1 MDNGKIYYK
10 CLRCNRRLKS
20 DKAKKLGYGP
30 SCLRKAQQEALI
42 LNPNLFSLE
51 NKNN

>member
-1 MDNGKIYYK
+1 MEGEKTYYK
-10 CLRCNRRLKS
+10 CLRCNRRLRT

-30 SCLRKAQQEALI
+30 SCLRKAQQEAKI